1 MTKRKLLRV
10 FFLLVLVLTTASLL
24 AGCGKT
30 AQAPTSPQASGEIKE
45 IKIGLLNSMTGAF
58 APAGALAGYRGQQI
72 AIDMVNEK
80 GGVLGKYKVV
90 PVVADAQSNPDIAIR
105 EAERLINV
113 ERVPVIAGVFS
124 SAIAV
129 PVAQLCERNKTIFW
143 IHIAI
148 SDAVV
153 KGKHQQYIFRPQP
166 MGSQWGTGTVD
177 FINHNYKLFGVSS
190 PSELKVA
197 ILHEDG
203 PYGVSCAAG
212 NMERIQKYGM
222 KLVFKQAYAVDIKDM
237 TPIITK
243 LKAAEPDVIFHTG
256 YFPDLV
262 LFFRQARELGLKTKA
277 IVGHGAGHAS
287 LPEIG
292 QQVGKDVVE
301 YVFNIDP
308 PPAQIIDPKK
318 LAPGLGELNA
328 EFLKRVKEK
337 YNVDN
342 PATHYTQGFVHTWI
356 LLEKV
361 LPVAIE
367 KYGGVTPDAIRKAC
381 LELDI
386 PEGGTGEGYGVKFAP
401 PEDEY
406 AGQNLRAYPT
416 VVQWAG
422 GKWNIVWPENL
433 KTAEPKLPLP
443 KDSPFAK

>member
-1 MTKRKLLRV
+1 MKWGKL
-10 FFLLVLVLTTASLL
+10 FKPLVLATIIFGLIGAL

-30 AQAPTSPQASGEIKE
+30 SQPPAAQPSSKEIKE

-72 AIDMVNEK
+72 AIDIINEK

-90 PVVADAQSNPDIAIR
+90 PVAADAQSNPDIAIR

-143 IHIAI
+143 DHIAI

-153 KGKHQQYIFRPQP
+153 KGKHQQYVFRPQP

-177 FINHNYKLFGVSS
+177 FINSNYKLFGVSS
-190 PSELKVA
+190 PADLKVA

-212 NMERIQKYGM
+212 NEERIKKYGM
-222 KLVFKQAYAVDIKDM
+222 KLVLKQSYSVDIKDM

-277 IVGHGAGHAS
+277 ILGHGAGHAA

-292 QQVGKDVVE
+292 EQVGKDVVQ

-318 LAPGLGELNA
+318 LAPGLGDLNA
-328 EFLKRVKEK
+328 ELLKRVKEK
-337 YNVDN
+337 YNTDN

-356 LLEKV
+356 LLDKV

-381 LELDI
+381 LDLDI

-406 AGQNLRAYPT
+406 AGQNIRAFPA
-416 VVQWAG
+416 VMQWVG
-422 GKWNIVWPENL
+422 GKWRIVWPENL
-433 KTAEPKLPLP
+433 KTAEPVLPLP